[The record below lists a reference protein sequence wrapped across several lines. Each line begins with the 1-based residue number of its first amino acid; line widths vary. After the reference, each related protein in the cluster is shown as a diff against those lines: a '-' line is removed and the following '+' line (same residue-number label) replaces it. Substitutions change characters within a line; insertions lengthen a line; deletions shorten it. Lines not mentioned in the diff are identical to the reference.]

1 MAEGA
6 AWAAVA
12 ALWLAQR
19 SQGQGFD
26 LNQRTMVLLG
36 EVSLYDCPPVCCSF
50 NTNKDVEIQKDK
62 KQEASRTV
70 ILPLMK

>member
-36 EVSLYDCPPVCCSF
+36 EVSLYDCPPV
-50 NTNKDVEIQKDK
+50 
-62 KQEASRTV
+62 
-70 ILPLMK
+70 